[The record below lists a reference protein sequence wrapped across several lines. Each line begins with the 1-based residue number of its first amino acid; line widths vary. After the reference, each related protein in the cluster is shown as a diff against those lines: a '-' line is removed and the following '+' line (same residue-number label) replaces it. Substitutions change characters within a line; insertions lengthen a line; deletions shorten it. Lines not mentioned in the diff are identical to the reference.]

1 MTTAPDP
8 PPSAADL
15 LARLAALPRPAW
27 LVRSRPHRLLQRAA
41 AAALRAPVVAARWT
55 NAARAR
61 LAPAPGGRVDLSS
74 EVAVCVATVGG
85 ATFPRALAALERQD
99 CRFAG
104 PVVVRN
110 VAPSARAFRL
120 LNERCP
126 TPVYVQVGEDMVLR
140 PHAVRALYERLLAAP
155 PEVAGV
161 CLPLWDT
168 HLGRTVLGV
177 KALRRDVLARHAY
190 REVAGT
196 GFDLDARLRAA
207 GHPILVVQ
215 PTDFLGRVVDDD
227 PHRPEVMG
235 EHVVEGAA
243 ALFERYRAVF
253 AYHRD
258 HPEMSY
264 AWRDLVLVLERLGL
278 DARKDD
284 PDLWALLG
292 AVAGLSGAQRTDR
305 SYRAYRA
312 LPGLRELRAI
322 VGGGPDELALVAAP
336 GADEVLAWSAR
347 ELGTVRAVRLVA
359 DGDGEALRRAA
370 EVARAR
376 GLAVTVEA
384 ALDGPLPDLLG
395 AALEL
400 VVPDPAAC
408 DPAPVPAGARARVHV
423 ARPDLEDPARRER
436 LERLL
441 EALTAAGAEV
451 ELAHRLPS
459 PVADAAF
466 WRDAITDDAPAALAA
481 LGELKARFEAL
492 HLPDPLSRAPR
503 PGRCDSPFRGLRL
516 DARGDVSGCLAGRV
530 PPAPAQGNVFRDAPD
545 ALWHGAHLAALRGG
559 LTGSAPR
566 RPECVG
572 CHWDHA

>member
-1 MTTAPDP
+1 MSAPEP
-8 PPSAADL
+8 PTSAADL
-15 LARLAALPRPAW
+15 LARLAALPRPPW

-61 LAPAPGGRVDLSS
+61 LAAPPAGRVDLSR

-85 ATFPRALAALERQD
+85 PTFGRAMAALERQD

-140 PHAVRALYERLLAAP
+140 PHAVRALHARLLAAP

-168 HLGRTVLGV
+168 HLGRTVMGV
-177 KALRRDVLARHAY
+177 KVLRRDVLARHAY

-278 DARKDD
+278 AARTDD

-312 LPGLRELRAI
+312 LPGLRELRAMI
-322 VGGGPDELALVAAP
+322 TGGPGTLALVATS
-336 GADEVLAWSAR
+336 GAAEVLAWAAR

-359 DGDGEALRRAA
+359 SGDGDALRRAA
-370 EVARAR
+370 DAARAR

-384 ALDGPLPDLLG
+384 ALGGGPLPDLPG

-400 VVPDPAAC
+400 VVADPSAC
-408 DPAPVPAGARARVHV
+408 DPGPVPVGARARVHV
-423 ARPDLEDPARRER
+423 ARPDLDDPARRAR

-451 ELAHRLPS
+451 ELAHRLPT
-459 PVADAAF
+459 PVADDAF
-466 WRDAITDDAPAALAA
+466 WRDALTDDAPAA

-516 DARGDVSGCLAGRV
+516 DAQGDVSGCLAGRI
-530 PPAPAQGNVFRDAPD
+530 PPAPGQGNVFRDPPE
-545 ALWHGAHLAALRGG
+545 ALWHGAHLSALRGG